1 MHIIDWIVLLG
12 TSLFIVGYGIYKTR
26 NIGNIKSYLLGDKD
40 LPWWTIGL
48 SIMATQASAITFLS
62 TPGKAYEDGLG
73 FAQFYFGLPVAMVI
87 LCIFVLPVYYR
98 LNVYT
103 AYEYLEQRFDIRVRT
118 LTSILF
124 LVQRGLAAG
133 ITIYA
138 PAIILSNIM
147 QWDLNLTILVT
158 GAVVIFYTVFGGTKA
173 VSVTQK
179 QQMIII
185 LSGMFIAAVIIVFKM
200 PADVSFGDT
209 LSLAGKMEKLKVV
222 DFTFDLERRY
232 TFWSGMLGGVFLF
245 LSYFGTDQSQVQ
257 RYLSGKSL
265 SESRMGLLFNGM
277 IKVPM
282 QFLVLFVG
290 ILVFMFFQ
298 FQRPPVHFND
308 ANLIKVRNSKYSAEL
323 DGLEK
328 QFDIVFADKMASLS
342 QLSEDIDS
350 KDQTKIEAS
359 KEFYEL
365 QLAKD
370 LAIRTEVDNLIL
382 KVDEKAEVKDSDYV
396 FITFIINYLPVGMV
410 GLLLAVIF
418 SAAMSSTASELNAL
432 ATTSVIDLYK
442 RSINPN
448 ASDKH
453 FLTSSKLFTVAW
465 GVIAL
470 SFALVASLF
479 DNLIEAVNIIGSIF
493 YGTILG
499 IFAVAFFYK
508 QLSTGTKVI
517 GLFTLGLF
525 FGVVS
530 TGFIHSEYIELNYPS
545 VFNNDV
551 PIILALMALGGFIG
565 YWFSNTFF
573 KRIEGTSVFV
583 GAFIAQAA
591 VVIIFALNHYE
602 VIELSYLWLN
612 LIGCTLVIFI
622 SLVIQNFAL
631 GVNHSTTEVR

>member
-1 MHIIDWIVLLG
+1 MHIIDWIVLIG
-12 TSLFIVGYGIYKTR
+12 TLLAIVLYGIYQTR
-26 NIGNIKSYLLGDKD
+26 KVDNVKSYLLGDKD

-87 LCIFVLPVYYR
+87 LCIFILPVYYK

-103 AYEYLEQRFDIRVRT
+103 AYEYLEERFDIRTRT
-118 LTSILF
+118 LTACLF
-124 LVQRGLAAG
+124 LIQRGLAAG
-133 ITIYA
+133 ITIFA

-147 QWDLNLTILVT
+147 QWDLNTTIILT

-185 LSGMFIAAVIIVFKM
+185 LFGMVIAAVIIVFKL
-200 PADVSFGDT
+200 PEDVSFQDS
-209 LSLAGKMEKLKVV
+209 LSLAGKMDKLKVV
-222 DFTFDLERRY
+222 DFTFNLEKRY

-298 FQRPPVHFND
+298 FQRPPIHFND
-308 ANLIKVRNSKYSAEL
+308 ANIIKVKNSSYSQEL
-323 DGLEK
+323 EGLEK
-328 QFDIVFADKMASLS
+328 QFDDVFEDKLTSLS
-342 QLSEDIDS
+342 RLSAEIDGQ
-350 KDQTKIEAS
+350 DEAGIEAA
-359 KEFYEL
+359 KLVYETNL
-365 QLAKD
+365 GRD
-370 LAIRTEVDNLIL
+370 LALREQVDELIL
-382 KVDEKAEVKDSDYV
+382 KVDDKAIVEDSDYV
-396 FITFIINYLPVGMV
+396 FITFIINYLPIGMV

-432 ATTSVIDLYK
+432 ATTTVIDIYK
-442 RSINPN
+442 RSISPKL
-448 ASDKH
+448 SDKSY
-453 FLTSSKLFTVAW
+453 LLASKLFTVFW
-465 GVIAL
+465 GVVAL
-470 SFALVASLF
+470 IFAMMASLF

-499 IFAVAFFYK
+499 IFFVAFFFK
-508 QLSTGTKVI
+508 TLTNSTRILSLFTM
-517 GLFTLGLF
+517 GLFVGVIATSVIHADF
-525 FGVVS
+525 VEFG
-530 TGFIHSEYIELNYPS
+530 YPTIYK
-545 VFNNDV
+545 NDV
-551 PIILALMALGGFIG
+551 PIILCLMGVGALIG
-565 YWFSNTFF
+565 YFITNTFF
-573 KRIEGTSVFV
+573 KTIDGES
-583 GAFIAQAA
+583 
-591 VVIIFALNHYE
+591 VIIGAVIAEIAVISIFLLNYYDH
-602 VIELSYLWLN
+602 INLSFLWLN
-612 LIGCTLVIFI
+612 LIGCVLVMFI
-622 SLVIQNFAL
+622 SLLWQNLKADKEL
-631 GVNHSTTEVR
+631 I